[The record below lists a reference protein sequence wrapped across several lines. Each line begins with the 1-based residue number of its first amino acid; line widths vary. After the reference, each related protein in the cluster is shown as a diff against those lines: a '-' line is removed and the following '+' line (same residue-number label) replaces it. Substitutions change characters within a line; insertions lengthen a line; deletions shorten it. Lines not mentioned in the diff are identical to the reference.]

1 MIPKNETL
9 TIEFKSDLKRYSDRE
24 LVEEIVG
31 MANTEGGDLYLG
43 VEDNGQPTGV
53 HENHK
58 DPIGLAAM
66 IANMTVPSISVRA
79 EIIRENDTD
88 IMKIEIP
95 ISRTVVATSA
105 GKTLRRRLNAE
116 GNPENVPMYP
126 YEIPSRLSELSLLDY
141 SAQPLS
147 GASQDDL
154 DPNERIRLRKIIQNR
169 QGGEKNLLQLTDEE
183 LDRAL
188 RLTTEKEGK
197 IIPTVTGMLMIGKEE
212 RLKVLMP
219 TVRTD
224 FQVLEGTTVRM
235 NETMFGPLLDVFERI
250 ETYVNA
256 WNPEREMEYG
266 LFRLPIPEFDRN
278 AFREGLVNAFCHRD
292 YTMLGSV
299 RVLIDD
305 EGLTISS
312 PGGFIDGV
320 NLKNLLTVEPHGRNQ
335 VLADALKRVGLAE
348 KTGRGID
355 RIYEGSIIYGR
366 PWPDF
371 SETTS
376 RCVKLYIQRAK
387 PDITFT
393 KMIVDEQN
401 RLGRAFSIYPLMI
414 LSALKNERRA
424 TVERLAEITNL
435 TEARIRTSIEN
446 LVERGLI
453 EEVGN
458 GKNRAYILG
467 AKVYHE
473 SDESVAYVRQTGID
487 KVRYPELIL
496 KLAKQQGGFVTKT
509 NASDLLNISER
520 QAYTI
525 LAKLVKE
532 GELEKVCN
540 GKYAKYRI
548 KERNSRNI

>member
-9 TIEFKSDLKRYSDRE
+9 TVEFKSDLKRYSDRE

-31 MANTEGGDLYLG
+31 MANTEGGVLYLG

-66 IANMTVPSISVRA
+66 LANMTVPSISVRA

-256 WNPEREMEYG
+256 WNPEREIEYG

-278 AFREGLVNAFCHRD
+278 AFREVLVNAFCHRD

-401 RLGRAFSIYPLMI
+401 RIGRAFSIYPLMI

-453 EEVGN
+453 EAVGN

>member
-9 TIEFKSDLKRYSDRE
+9 TVEFKSDLKRYSDRE

-31 MANTEGGDLYLG
+31 MANTEGGVLYLG

-53 HENHK
+53 HESHK

-66 IANMTVPSISVRA
+66 LANMTVPSISVRA

-256 WNPEREMEYG
+256 WNPEREIEYG

-401 RLGRAFSIYPLMI
+401 RIGRAFSIYPLMI

-453 EEVGN
+453 EAVGN

>member
-401 RLGRAFSIYPLMI
+401 RIGRAFSIYPLMI

-453 EEVGN
+453 EAVGN

-467 AKVYHE
+467 AKVYNE

-487 KVRYPELIL
+487 KIRYPELIL

-525 LAKLVKE
+525 LTKLVKE

>member
-9 TIEFKSDLKRYSDRE
+9 TVEFKSDLKRYSDRE

-31 MANTEGGDLYLG
+31 MANTEGGVLYLG
-43 VEDNGQPTGV
+43 VEDNSQPTGV

-116 GNPENVPMYP
+116 GHPENVPMYP

-256 WNPEREMEYG
+256 WNPEREIEYG

-401 RLGRAFSIYPLMI
+401 RIGRAFSIYPLMI

-453 EEVGN
+453 EAVGN

-473 SDESVAYVRQTGID
+473 SDETVAYVRQTGID

-509 NASDLLNISER
+509 NAIDLLNISER

>member
-9 TIEFKSDLKRYSDRE
+9 TVEFKSDLKRYSDRE

-31 MANTEGGDLYLG
+31 MANTEGGVLYLG

-66 IANMTVPSISVRA
+66 LANMTVPSISVRA

-235 NETMFGPLLDVFERI
+235 NETLFGPLLDVFERI

-401 RLGRAFSIYPLMI
+401 RIGRAFSIYPLMI

-453 EEVGN
+453 EAVGN

-496 KLAKQQGGFVTKT
+496 ELAKQQGGFVTKT

>member
-9 TIEFKSDLKRYSDRE
+9 TVEFKSDLKRYSDRE

-31 MANTEGGDLYLG
+31 MANTEGGVLYLG

-53 HENHK
+53 HENHR

-256 WNPEREMEYG
+256 WNPEREIEYG

-401 RLGRAFSIYPLMI
+401 RIGRAFSIYPLMI

-453 EEVGN
+453 EAVGN

-473 SDESVAYVRQTGID
+473 SDETVAYVRQTGID

-509 NASDLLNISER
+509 NVIDLLNISER

>member
-9 TIEFKSDLKRYSDRE
+9 TVEFKSDLKRYSDRE

-31 MANTEGGDLYLG
+31 MANTEGGVLYLG

-256 WNPEREMEYG
+256 WNPEREIEYG

-401 RLGRAFSIYPLMI
+401 RIGRAFSIYPLMI

-453 EEVGN
+453 EAVGN

-473 SDESVAYVRQTGID
+473 SDETVAYVRQTGID

-509 NASDLLNISER
+509 NAIDLLNISER

-548 KERNSRNI
+548 KERNSQNI

>member
-9 TIEFKSDLKRYSDRE
+9 TVEFKSDLKRYSDRE

-31 MANTEGGDLYLG
+31 MANTEGGVLYLG

-66 IANMTVPSISVRA
+66 LANMTVPSISVRA

-256 WNPEREMEYG
+256 WNPEREIEYG

-335 VLADALKRVGLAE
+335 VLADALTRVGVAE

-401 RLGRAFSIYPLMI
+401 RIGRAFSIYPLMI

-453 EEVGN
+453 EAVGN

>member
-9 TIEFKSDLKRYSDRE
+9 TVEFKSDLKRYSDRE

-31 MANTEGGDLYLG
+31 MANTEGGVLYLG

-53 HENHK
+53 HENHR

-256 WNPEREMEYG
+256 WNPEREIEYG

-401 RLGRAFSIYPLMI
+401 RIGRAFSIYPLMI

-453 EEVGN
+453 EAVGN

-473 SDESVAYVRQTGID
+473 SDEAVAYVRQRGID

-509 NASDLLNISER
+509 NVIDLLNISER

>member
-9 TIEFKSDLKRYSDRE
+9 TVEFKSDLKRYSDRE

-31 MANTEGGDLYLG
+31 MANTEGGVLYLG

-256 WNPEREMEYG
+256 WNPEREIEYG

-292 YTMLGSV
+292 HTMLGSV

-401 RLGRAFSIYPLMI
+401 RIGRAFSIYPLMI

-453 EEVGN
+453 EAVGN

-473 SDESVAYVRQTGID
+473 SDETVAYVRQTGID

-509 NASDLLNISER
+509 NAIDLLNISER

>member
-1 MIPKNETL
+1 MIPKKETL
-9 TIEFKSDLKRYSDRE
+9 TIEFKSDLKRYPDKE
-24 LVEEIVG
+24 IVEEVVG
-31 MANTEGGDLYLG
+31 MTNAEGGELYLG
-43 VEDNGQPTGV
+43 VEDDGTPTGV
-53 HENHK
+53 QDVHK
-58 DPIGLAAM
+58 DPIGVAAL
-66 IANMTVPSISVRA
+66 IANMTVPAISVRA
-79 EIIRENDTD
+79 EIIQENDFD
-88 IMKIEIP
+88 IMKIEVP
-95 ISRTVVATSA
+95 MSRTIVATSG
-105 GKTLRRRLNAE
+105 GKILRRRLDADGE
-116 GNPENVPMYP
+116 PENIPMYP
-126 YEIPSRLSELSLLDY
+126 YEIPGRLSELSLLDY

-147 GASQDDL
+147 GAMLNDL
-154 DPNERIRLRKIIQNR
+154 DPNERARLRKIIQNR
-169 QGGEKNLLQLTDEE
+169 QGGEKNLLQLSDEE

-188 RLTTEKEGK
+188 RLVTEKDGQYV
-197 IIPTVTGMLMIGKEE
+197 PTVTGMLLIGKED
-212 RLKVLMP
+212 RLKQLMP
-219 TVRTD
+219 TLRAD

-235 NETMFGPLLDVFERI
+235 NESMFCSLLDVFERI

-305 EGLTISS
+305 EGMTISS

-376 RCVKLYIQRAK
+376 RSVKLYIQRAK
-387 PDITFT
+387 PDLSFA
-393 KMIVDEQN
+393 KMVADEQN
-401 RLGRAFSIYPLMI
+401 RLGRTLSIYPLMI

-424 TVERLAEITNL
+424 TVERLVEVTNL

-446 LVERGLI
+446 LVECGLI
-453 EEVGN
+453 EAMGN
-458 GKNRAYILG
+458 GKTRTYILS
-467 AKVYHE
+467 AKVYRE
-473 SDESVAYVRQTGID
+473 SDEAAEYVRQTGID
-487 KVRYPELIL
+487 RIRYPELVI
-496 KLAKQQGGFVTKT
+496 KLAKQQNGIVTKADVG
-509 NASDLLNISER
+509 NLLKLTDT
-520 QAYTI
+520 QAYMVLKQMVADGVME
-525 LAKLVKE
+525 LACGGRYARYRV
-532 GELEKVCN
+532 LE
-540 GKYAKYRI
+540 
-548 KERNSRNI
+548 

>member
-9 TIEFKSDLKRYSDRE
+9 TVEFKSDLKRYSDRE

-31 MANTEGGDLYLG
+31 MANTEGGVLYLG

-66 IANMTVPSISVRA
+66 LANMTVPSISVRA

-256 WNPEREMEYG
+256 WNPEREIEYG

-453 EEVGN
+453 EAVGN

>member
-9 TIEFKSDLKRYSDRE
+9 TVEFKSDLKRYSDRE

-31 MANTEGGDLYLG
+31 MANTEGGVLYLG

-66 IANMTVPSISVRA
+66 LANMTVPSISVRA

-401 RLGRAFSIYPLMI
+401 RIGRAFSIYPLMI

-453 EEVGN
+453 EAVGN

>member
-9 TIEFKSDLKRYSDRE
+9 TVEFKSDLKRYSDRE

-31 MANTEGGDLYLG
+31 MANTEGGVLYLG

-66 IANMTVPSISVRA
+66 LANMTVPSISVRA

-256 WNPEREMEYG
+256 WNPEREIEYG

-401 RLGRAFSIYPLMI
+401 RIGRAFSIYPLMI

-453 EEVGN
+453 EAVGN

>member
-401 RLGRAFSIYPLMI
+401 RIGRAFSIYPLMI

-453 EEVGN
+453 EAVGN

-467 AKVYHE
+467 AKVYNE

-487 KVRYPELIL
+487 KIRYPELIL

-525 LAKLVKE
+525 LTKLVKE

-548 KERNSRNI
+548 K

>member
-9 TIEFKSDLKRYSDRE
+9 TVEFKSDLKRYSDRE

-31 MANTEGGDLYLG
+31 MANTEGGVLYLG

-235 NETMFGPLLDVFERI
+235 NETMFGPLVDVFERI

-256 WNPEREMEYG
+256 WNPEREIEYG

-401 RLGRAFSIYPLMI
+401 RIGRAFSIYPLMI

-453 EEVGN
+453 EAVGN

-473 SDESVAYVRQTGID
+473 SDETVAYVRQTGID

-509 NASDLLNISER
+509 NAIDLLNISER

-548 KERNSRNI
+548 KERNSQNI

>member
-256 WNPEREMEYG
+256 WNPEREIEYG

>member
-256 WNPEREMEYG
+256 WNPEREIEYG

-401 RLGRAFSIYPLMI
+401 RIGRAFSIYPLMI

-453 EEVGN
+453 EAVGN

>member
-188 RLTTEKEGK
+188 RL
-197 IIPTVTGMLMIGKEE
+197 
-212 RLKVLMP
+212 
-219 TVRTD
+219 
-224 FQVLEGTTVRM
+224 
-235 NETMFGPLLDVFERI
+235 
-250 ETYVNA
+250 
-256 WNPEREMEYG
+256 
-266 LFRLPIPEFDRN
+266 DRK
-278 AFREGLVNAFCHRD
+278 
-292 YTMLGSV
+292 SV
-299 RVLIDD
+299 V
-305 EGLTISS
+305 
-312 PGGFIDGV
+312 
-320 NLKNLLTVEPHGRNQ
+320 
-335 VLADALKRVGLAE
+335 
-348 KTGRGID
+348 
-355 RIYEGSIIYGR
+355 
-366 PWPDF
+366 
-371 SETTS
+371 
-376 RCVKLYIQRAK
+376 
-387 PDITFT
+387 
-393 KMIVDEQN
+393 
-401 RLGRAFSIYPLMI
+401 
-414 LSALKNERRA
+414 
-424 TVERLAEITNL
+424 
-435 TEARIRTSIEN
+435 
-446 LVERGLI
+446 
-453 EEVGN
+453 
-458 GKNRAYILG
+458 
-467 AKVYHE
+467 
-473 SDESVAYVRQTGID
+473 
-487 KVRYPELIL
+487 
-496 KLAKQQGGFVTKT
+496 
-509 NASDLLNISER
+509 
-520 QAYTI
+520 
-525 LAKLVKE
+525 
-532 GELEKVCN
+532 
-540 GKYAKYRI
+540 
-548 KERNSRNI
+548 

>member
-9 TIEFKSDLKRYSDRE
+9 TVEFKSDLKRYSDRE

-31 MANTEGGDLYLG
+31 MANTEGGVLYLG

-66 IANMTVPSISVRA
+66 LANMTVPSISVRA

-453 EEVGN
+453 EAVGN

>member
-9 TIEFKSDLKRYSDRE
+9 TVEFKSDLKRYSDRE

-31 MANTEGGDLYLG
+31 MANTEGGVLYLG

-66 IANMTVPSISVRA
+66 LANMTVPSISVRA

-105 GKTLRRRLNAE
+105 GKTLRRRLNTE
-116 GNPENVPMYP
+116 GSPENVPMYP

-256 WNPEREMEYG
+256 WNPEREIEYG

-401 RLGRAFSIYPLMI
+401 RIGRAFSIYPLMI
-414 LSALKNERRA
+414 LSTLKNERRA

-453 EEVGN
+453 EAVGN

>member
-9 TIEFKSDLKRYSDRE
+9 TVEFKSDLKRYSDRE

-31 MANTEGGDLYLG
+31 MANTEGGVLYLG

-147 GASQDDL
+147 GASPDDL

-188 RLTTEKEGK
+188 RLTTEKEEK

-256 WNPEREMEYG
+256 WNPEREIEYG

-401 RLGRAFSIYPLMI
+401 RIGRAFSIYPLMI

-453 EEVGN
+453 EAVGN

-473 SDESVAYVRQTGID
+473 SDETVAYVRQTGID

-509 NASDLLNISER
+509 NVIDLLNISER

-548 KERNSRNI
+548 KERNSQNI

>member
-9 TIEFKSDLKRYSDRE
+9 TVEFKSDLKRYSDRE

-31 MANTEGGDLYLG
+31 MANTEGGVLYLG

-95 ISRTVVATSA
+95 ISRTVAATSA

-197 IIPTVTGMLMIGKEE
+197 LMPTVTGMLMIGKEE
-212 RLKVLMP
+212 RLRVLMP

-435 TEARIRTSIEN
+435 SEARIRASIEN

-453 EEVGN
+453 EAVGN

-473 SDESVAYVRQTGID
+473 SDETVAYVRQTGID

-496 KLAKQQGGFVTKT
+496 KLAKQQGGFVTKA

-520 QAYTI
+520 QAYTL
-525 LAKLVKE
+525 LAKLVKA

-548 KERNSRNI
+548 KEGK

>member
-401 RLGRAFSIYPLMI
+401 RIGRAFSIYPLMI
-414 LSALKNERRA
+414 LSALKNEHRA

-453 EEVGN
+453 EAVGN

>member
-9 TIEFKSDLKRYSDRE
+9 TVEFKSDLKRYSDRE

-31 MANTEGGDLYLG
+31 MANTEGGVLYLG

-66 IANMTVPSISVRA
+66 LANMTVPSISVRA

-401 RLGRAFSIYPLMI
+401 RIGRAFSIYPLMI

>member
-1 MIPKNETL
+1 MLPKVETL

-24 LVEEIVG
+24 IVEEVVG
-31 MANTEGGDLYLG
+31 MANADGGELYLG
-43 VEDNGQPTGV
+43 VEDDGTPTGI
-53 HENHK
+53 HEAHK
-58 DPIGLAAM
+58 DHIGVAAL
-66 IANMTVPSISVRA
+66 IANMTVPAISVRA
-79 EIIRENDTD
+79 EIIQENDLD
-88 IMKIEIP
+88 VLKIEVP
-95 ISRTVVATSA
+95 MSRTVVATSG
-105 GKTLRRRLNAE
+105 GKILRRRLDADGE
-116 GNPENVPMYP
+116 PENIPMYP
-126 YEIPSRLSELSLLDY
+126 YEIPGRLSELSLLDY

-147 GASQDDL
+147 GAILEDL

-188 RLTTEKEGK
+188 RLVTEQDGQYV
-197 IIPTVTGMLMIGKEE
+197 PTVTGMLLIGKEE
-212 RLKVLMP
+212 RLKKLMP
-219 TVRTD
+219 TLRTD
-224 FQVLEGTTVRM
+224 FQVLEGTAVRM
-235 NETMFGPLLDVFERI
+235 NETMFCSLLDVFERI

-305 EGLTISS
+305 EGMTISS

-376 RCVKLYIQRAK
+376 RSVKLYIQRAK
-387 PDITFT
+387 PDLSFA
-393 KMIVDEQN
+393 KMVADEQN
-401 RLGRAFSIYPLMI
+401 RLGRTLSIYPLMI

-424 TVERLAEITNL
+424 TVERLVEATNL

-446 LVERGLI
+446 LVECGLI
-453 EEVGN
+453 EAVGN
-458 GKNRAYILG
+458 GKARTYILS
-467 AKVYHE
+467 AKVYRE
-473 SDESVAYVRQTGID
+473 SDETAEYVRQTGID
-487 KVRYPELIL
+487 KIRYPELVM
-496 KLAKQQGGFVTKT
+496 KLAKQQDGIVTK
-509 NASDLLNISER
+509 SDVCNLLKISDK
-520 QAYTI
+520 QAY
-525 LAKLVKE
+525 LVIKKMIE
-532 GELEKVCN
+532 DGMLEKAN
-540 GKYAKYRI
+540 GGRYAKYRV
-548 KERNSRNI
+548 K

>member
-66 IANMTVPSISVRA
+66 LANMTVPSISVRA

-197 IIPTVTGMLMIGKEE
+197 IIPTVTGMLVIGKEE

-414 LSALKNERRA
+414 LSALKNEHRA

-453 EEVGN
+453 EAVGN

>member
-9 TIEFKSDLKRYSDRE
+9 TVEFKSDLKRYSDRE

-31 MANTEGGDLYLG
+31 MANTEGGVLYLG

-66 IANMTVPSISVRA
+66 LANMTVPSISVRA

-401 RLGRAFSIYPLMI
+401 RIGRAFSIYPLMI

-532 GELEKVCN
+532 GQLEKVCN

>member
-9 TIEFKSDLKRYSDRE
+9 TVEFKSDLKRYSDRE

-31 MANTEGGDLYLG
+31 MANTEGGVLYLG

-66 IANMTVPSISVRA
+66 LANMTVPSISVRA

-256 WNPEREMEYG
+256 WNPEREIEYG

-401 RLGRAFSIYPLMI
+401 RIGRAFSIYPLMI

-467 AKVYHE
+467 AKVYNE

-487 KVRYPELIL
+487 KIRYPELIL

-525 LAKLVKE
+525 LTKLVKE

-548 KERNSRNI
+548 K

>member
-224 FQVLEGTTVRM
+224 FQVFEGTTVRM

-401 RLGRAFSIYPLMI
+401 RIGRAFSIYPLMI

-453 EEVGN
+453 EAVGN

-473 SDESVAYVRQTGID
+473 SDETAAYVRQTGID

-496 KLAKQQGGFVTKT
+496 KLAKQQGGFVTKA

>member
-1 MIPKNETL
+1 M
-9 TIEFKSDLKRYSDRE
+9 
-24 LVEEIVG
+24 
-31 MANTEGGDLYLG
+31 
-43 VEDNGQPTGV
+43 
-53 HENHK
+53 
-58 DPIGLAAM
+58 
-66 IANMTVPSISVRA
+66 
-79 EIIRENDTD
+79 
-88 IMKIEIP
+88 
-95 ISRTVVATSA
+95 
-105 GKTLRRRLNAE
+105 
-116 GNPENVPMYP
+116 
-126 YEIPSRLSELSLLDY
+126 
-141 SAQPLS
+141 
-147 GASQDDL
+147 
-154 DPNERIRLRKIIQNR
+154 
-169 QGGEKNLLQLTDEE
+169 
-183 LDRAL
+183 
-188 RLTTEKEGK
+188 
-197 IIPTVTGMLMIGKEE
+197 
-212 RLKVLMP
+212 
-219 TVRTD
+219 
-224 FQVLEGTTVRM
+224 
-235 NETMFGPLLDVFERI
+235 
-250 ETYVNA
+250 NA
-256 WNPEREMEYG
+256 WNPEREIEYG

-453 EEVGN
+453 EAVGN

-473 SDESVAYVRQTGID
+473 SDETAAYVRQTGID

-496 KLAKQQGGFVTKT
+496 KLAKQQGGFVTKA

-520 QAYTI
+520 QVYTI

>member
-9 TIEFKSDLKRYSDRE
+9 TVEFKSDLKRYSDRE

-31 MANTEGGDLYLG
+31 MANTEGGVLYLG

-256 WNPEREMEYG
+256 WNPEREIEYG

-401 RLGRAFSIYPLMI
+401 RIGRAFSIYPLMI

-453 EEVGN
+453 EAVGN

-473 SDESVAYVRQTGID
+473 SDETVAYVRQTGID

-509 NASDLLNISER
+509 NAIDLLNISER

>member
-401 RLGRAFSIYPLMI
+401 RIGRAFSIYPLMI
-414 LSALKNERRA
+414 LSALKNEHRA

-453 EEVGN
+453 EAVGN

-496 KLAKQQGGFVTKT
+496 KLAKQQGGFVTKA

-548 KERNSRNI
+548 K